1 MSNKNGFIYIMSNP
15 VFADGRIKVGK
26 SKSDP
31 SSFRKDELYSTGV
44 PEPFQIEYFA
54 FVENYDS
61 VELEVHRRL
70 NENRPN
76 KNREFFTATITE
88 AINAIREISKIKY
101 EEDFS
106 DSSLR
111 SSAKVNEKF
120 YSDNQTVHTRSF
132 NFLGPGD
139 GFQEWFW
146 SNGQLRER
154 INYKNGDMHGISEFF
169 DSFGN
174 KSWTKTYR
182 NGKLNGP
189 AEYYHAS
196 KCDQT
201 HKLEKDRLLSRGN
214 YKEDP
219 AMGADPERSA
229 DGLWEWFYENGQI
242 STRGNYK
249 QYPSCK
255 GNPFGGDEKEGL
267 WESFYENGQL
277 KIKANFIKGELDG
290 DYEEFDEDGTL
301 TKTKTYRK
309 GEEVL

>member
-1 MSNKNGFIYIMSNP
+1 MTHKNGFIYIMSNP
-15 VFADGRIKVGK
+15 IFADGRIKIGK

-44 PEPFQIEYFA
+44 PEPFKIEYFA
-54 FVENYDS
+54 FVEKYDS
-61 VELEVHRRL
+61 VELEVHKRL
-70 NENRPN
+70 NANRPN
-76 KNREFFTATITE
+76 KDREFFTATITE
-88 AINAIREISKIKY
+88 AINAIREISNIKY

-106 DSSLR
+106 DYSLT

-120 YSDNQTVHTRSF
+120 YSDSQTLQFREY
-132 NFLGPGD
+132 NLLGPGD

-169 DSFGN
+169 DYFGN

-182 NGKLNGP
+182 RGKLNGP
-189 AEYYHAS
+189 AGYYHAGT
-196 KCDQT
+196 CDQT

-219 AMGADPERSA
+219 AMDADPKRSA

-255 GNPFGGDEKEGL
+255 GNPFGGGEKEGL
-267 WESFYENGQL
+267 WESFYEDGQL
-277 KIKANFIKGELDG
+277 KIKANFTKGEHDG
-290 DYEEFDEDGTL
+290 VYEEFDEDGNL
-301 TKTKTYRK
+301 TKTKTYIN